1 MENNTNEVVE
11 KAEQIIEKEE
21 KVGLGKKIVNGVKSG
36 AKKVKTTMSEHPV
49 ATFITGTVVG
59 AATTVVAAVGVNK
72 LLNKDNVDD
81 LEETDISDDDLE
93 SINNDVD
100 DINNVD
106 I

>member
-21 KVGLGKKIVNGVKSG
+21 KIGLGKKIVNGVKSG

-49 ATFITGTVVG
+49 ATLVTGTVIG
-59 AATTVVAAVGVNK
+59 SAGTVLAAVGLNK
-72 LLNKDNVDD
+72 LLNKDKVDD
-81 LEETDISDDDLE
+81 LDETDVSDDDLE